1 MVRRPGSVANP
12 RRVKAKGPDGRTV
25 ALAALPLV
33 AYALACG
40 HLGRD
45 YAVKKRDLV
54 FCSECG
60 ATKRVARVLA
70 E

>member
-1 MVRRPGSVANP
+1 
-12 RRVKAKGPDGRTV
+12 VKAKGPDGRTV